1 MSSPIGLHPD
11 NPRYFLYKDRPLALI
26 TATEHYGAVIN
37 RNFDYIAYLDDAAEK
52 RQTLS
57 RCFLLFRELQETGI
71 DLRPFNHDIVVQIEA
86 GG

>member
-1 MSSPIGLHPD
+1 MKRQDWRG
-11 NPRYFLYKDRPLALI
+11 RECLYR
-26 TATEHYGAVIN
+26 
-37 RNFDYIAYLDDAAEK
+37 DYIAYLDDAAEK

-71 DLRPFNHDIVVQIEA
+71 DLRPFNHDTVVQIEA